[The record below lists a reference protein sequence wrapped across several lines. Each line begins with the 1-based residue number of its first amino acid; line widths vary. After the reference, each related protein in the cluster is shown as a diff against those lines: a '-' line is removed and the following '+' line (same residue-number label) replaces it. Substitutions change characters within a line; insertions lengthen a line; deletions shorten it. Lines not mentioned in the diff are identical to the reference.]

1 MLILNLLCNDMN
13 VLTVSQINTFIKAVF
28 DERQELRNI
37 YVSGEIS
44 NFTHYYRSGHMY
56 FTLKDENAQIK
67 AVMFFSY
74 ASRLKFQPES
84 GMKVIC
90 RGYIT
95 VYEKSGEYQLYVDDM
110 QPDGL
115 GALNL
120 AYEQLKAKLF
130 AEGVCSDDVK
140 KPLPRYPRKIGVVTS
155 DIGAAVEDIKNIT
168 ARRWPLAEV
177 VIAPTLVQGAN
188 AAPDIIKS
196 IIRLDNAG
204 DIDVIIVGRGGGSVE
219 DLWAFN
225 TESVARAVINC
236 KTPIVSAVGHETDFT
251 ICDFVADLRA
261 PTPSAAA
268 EIVCPDI
275 GTEIARCDNLKNM
288 LSRFENEKI
297 DGEMQYLSDLTETS
311 VLASSE
317 NFLKEHCDYV
327 AELASRLGSSFDL
340 MLGDRDNKFALLLGK
355 LNALS
360 PLAVMQ
366 RGYSVAKEKNGKIIK
381 SVSQISAEDNVKI
394 EFADGNAVCRV
405 CEVNKIE
412 R

>member
-1 MLILNLLCNDMN
+1 MN
-13 VLTVSQINTFIKAVF
+13 VLTVTQINTFIKAIF
-28 DERQELRNI
+28 AERQELRNVYI
-37 YVSGEIS
+37 SGEIS

-67 AVMFFSY
+67 AVMFSSY
-74 ASRLKFQPES
+74 ASRLKFQPEN

-90 RGYIT
+90 RGYIS

-115 GALNL
+115 GALNM

-130 AEGVCSDDVK
+130 AEGVCSDEVK
-140 KPLPRYPRKIGVVTS
+140 KPLPRYPLKIGVVTS

-168 ARRWPLAEV
+168 ARRWPVAEL
-177 VIAPTLVQGAN
+177 VIVPTLVQGAN

-196 IIRLDNAG
+196 ISCLEKYS

-225 TESVARAVINC
+225 TESVARAVIDC
-236 KTPIVSAVGHETDFT
+236 KIPIVSAVGHESDFT

-268 EIVCPDI
+268 EIICPDI
-275 GTEIARCDNLKNM
+275 NVEISRC
-288 LSRFENEKI
+288 ENAKVMIERLVNDKI
-297 DGEMQYLSDLTETS
+297 DEEMQFVSDLTETS

-317 NFLKEHCDYV
+317 NFLKEHGDYIKD
-327 AELASRLGSSFDL
+327 LRTRLKDSFDNVF
-340 MLGDRDNKFALLLGK
+340 GIYENRFAVLLGK

-360 PLAVMQ
+360 PLAVME
-366 RGYSVAKEKNGKIIK
+366 RGYSVAKTAGGAIIK
-381 SVSQISAEDNVKI
+381 SASQIAVNDNINI
-394 EFADGNAVCRV
+394 EFANGSAVCSV
-405 CEVNKIE
+405 CEVNEIE
-412 R
+412 

>member
-1 MLILNLLCNDMN
+1 MN
-13 VLTVSQINTFIKAVF
+13 VLTVTQINTFIKAIF
-28 DERQELRNI
+28 AERQELRNVYI
-37 YVSGEIS
+37 SGEIS

-67 AVMFFSY
+67 AVMFSSY
-74 ASRLKFQPES
+74 ASRLKFQPEN

-90 RGYIT
+90 RGYIS

-115 GALNL
+115 GALNM

-130 AEGVCSDDVK
+130 AEGVCSDEVK
-140 KPLPRYPRKIGVVTS
+140 KPLPRYPLKIGVVTS

-168 ARRWPLAEV
+168 ARRWPVAEL
-177 VIAPTLVQGAN
+177 VIVPTLVQGAN

-196 IIRLDNAG
+196 ISCLEKYG

-225 TESVARAVINC
+225 TESVARAVIDC
-236 KTPIVSAVGHETDFT
+236 KIPIVSAVGHESDFT

-268 EIVCPDI
+268 EIICPDI
-275 GTEIARCDNLKNM
+275 NVEISRC
-288 LSRFENEKI
+288 ENAKVMIERLVNDKI
-297 DGEMQYLSDLTETS
+297 DGEMQFVSDLTETS

-317 NFLKEHCDYV
+317 NFLKEHGDYIKD
-327 AELASRLGSSFDL
+327 LRTRLKDSFDNVF
-340 MLGDRDNKFALLLGK
+340 GVYENRFAVLLGK

-360 PLAVMQ
+360 PLAVME
-366 RGYSVAKEKNGKIIK
+366 RGYSVAKTAGGAIIK
-381 SVSQISAEDNVKI
+381 SASQIAVNDNINI
-394 EFADGNAVCRV
+394 EFANGSAVCSV
-405 CEVNKIE
+405 CEVNEIE
-412 R
+412 

>member
-1 MLILNLLCNDMN
+1 MN
-13 VLTVSQINTFIKAVF
+13 VLTVTQINTFIKAIF
-28 DERQELRNI
+28 AERQELRNVYI
-37 YVSGEIS
+37 SGEIS

-67 AVMFFSY
+67 AVMFSSY
-74 ASRLKFQPES
+74 ASRLKFQPEN

-90 RGYIT
+90 RGYIS

-115 GALNL
+115 GALNM

-130 AEGVCSDDVK
+130 AEGVCSDEVK
-140 KPLPRYPRKIGVVTS
+140 KPLPRYPLKIGVVTS

-168 ARRWPLAEV
+168 ARRWPIAEL
-177 VIAPTLVQGAN
+177 VIVPTLVQGAN

-196 IIRLDNAG
+196 ISCLEKYS

-225 TESVARAVINC
+225 TESVARAVIDC
-236 KTPIVSAVGHETDFT
+236 KIPIVSAVGHESDFT

-268 EIVCPDI
+268 EIICPDI
-275 GTEIARCDNLKNM
+275 NVEISRC
-288 LSRFENEKI
+288 ENAKVMIERLVNDKI
-297 DGEMQYLSDLTETS
+297 DEEMQFVSDLTETS

-317 NFLKEHCDYV
+317 NFLKEHCDYIKD
-327 AELASRLGSSFDL
+327 LHTRLKDSFDNVF
-340 MLGDRDNKFALLLGK
+340 GIYENRFAVLLGK

-360 PLAVMQ
+360 PLAVME
-366 RGYSVAKEKNGKIIK
+366 RGYSVAKTAGGAIIK
-381 SVSQISAEDNVKI
+381 SASQIAVNDNINI
-394 EFADGNAVCRV
+394 EFANGSAVCSV
-405 CEVNKIE
+405 CEVNEIE
-412 R
+412 

>member
-1 MLILNLLCNDMN
+1 MN
-13 VLTVSQINTFIKAVF
+13 VLTVTQINTFIKAIF
-28 DERQELRNI
+28 AERQELRNVYI
-37 YVSGEIS
+37 SGEIS

-67 AVMFFSY
+67 AVMFSSY
-74 ASRLKFQPES
+74 ASRIKFQPEN

-90 RGYIT
+90 RGYIS

-115 GALNL
+115 GALNM

-130 AEGVCSDDVK
+130 AEGVCSDEVK
-140 KPLPRYPRKIGVVTS
+140 KPLPRYPLKIGVVTS

-168 ARRWPLAEV
+168 ARRWPIAEL
-177 VIAPTLVQGAN
+177 VIVPTLVQGAN

-196 IIRLDNAG
+196 ISCLEKYS

-225 TESVARAVINC
+225 TESVARAVIDC
-236 KTPIVSAVGHETDFT
+236 KIPIVSAVGHESDFT

-268 EIVCPDI
+268 EIICPDI
-275 GTEIARCDNLKNM
+275 NVEISRC
-288 LSRFENEKI
+288 ENANVMIERLVNDKI
-297 DGEMQYLSDLTETS
+297 DEEMQFVSDLTETS

-317 NFLKEHCDYV
+317 NFLKEHCDYIKD
-327 AELASRLGSSFDL
+327 LRTRLKDSFDNVF
-340 MLGDRDNKFALLLGK
+340 GIYENRFAVLLGK

-360 PLAVMQ
+360 PLAVME
-366 RGYSVAKEKNGKIIK
+366 RGYSVAKTAGGAIIK
-381 SVSQISAEDNVKI
+381 SASQIAVNDNINI
-394 EFADGNAVCRV
+394 EFANGSAVCSV
-405 CEVNKIE
+405 CEVNEIE
-412 R
+412 

>member
-1 MLILNLLCNDMN
+1 MN
-13 VLTVSQINTFIKAVF
+13 VLTVTQINTFIKAIF
-28 DERQELRNI
+28 AERQELRNI
-37 YVSGEIS
+37 YISGEIS

-67 AVMFFSY
+67 AVMFSSY
-74 ASRLKFQPES
+74 ASRLKFQPEN

-90 RGYIT
+90 RGYIS

-115 GALNL
+115 GALNM

-130 AEGVCSDDVK
+130 AEGVCSDEVK
-140 KPLPRYPRKIGVVTS
+140 KTLPRYPLKIGVVTS

-168 ARRWPLAEV
+168 VRRWPVAQL
-177 VIAPTLVQGAN
+177 VIVPTLVQGAN

-196 IIRLDNAG
+196 ISCLEKYG

-225 TESVARAVINC
+225 TESVARAVIDC
-236 KTPIVSAVGHETDFT
+236 KIPIVSAVGHESDFT

-268 EIVCPDI
+268 EIICPDI
-275 GTEIARCDNLKNM
+275 NVEISRC
-288 LSRFENEKI
+288 ENAKVMIERLVNDKI
-297 DGEMQYLSDLTETS
+297 DAEMQFVSDLTETS

-317 NFLKEHCDYV
+317 NFLKEHCDYIKD
-327 AELASRLGSSFDL
+327 LHTRLKDSFDNVF
-340 MLGDRDNKFALLLGK
+340 GIYENRFAVLLGK

-360 PLAVMQ
+360 PLAVME
-366 RGYSVAKEKNGKIIK
+366 RGYSVAKTAGGAIIK
-381 SVSQISAEDNVKI
+381 SASQIAVNDNINI
-394 EFADGNAVCRV
+394 EFANGSAVCSV
-405 CEVNKIE
+405 CEVNEIE
-412 R
+412 

>member
-1 MLILNLLCNDMN
+1 MN
-13 VLTVSQINTFIKAVF
+13 VLTVTQINTFIKAIF
-28 DERQELRNI
+28 AERQELRNI
-37 YVSGEIS
+37 YISGEIS

-67 AVMFFSY
+67 AVMFSSY
-74 ASRLKFQPES
+74 ASRLKFQPEN

-90 RGYIT
+90 RGYIS

-115 GALNL
+115 GALNM

-130 AEGVCSDDVK
+130 AEGVCSDEVK
-140 KPLPRYPRKIGVVTS
+140 KPLPRYPLKIGVVTS

-168 ARRWPLAEV
+168 ARRWPIAEL
-177 VIAPTLVQGAN
+177 VIVPTLVQGAN

-196 IIRLDNAG
+196 ISCLEKYG

-225 TESVARAVINC
+225 TESVARAVIDC
-236 KTPIVSAVGHETDFT
+236 KIPIVSAVGHESDFT

-268 EIVCPDI
+268 EIICPDI
-275 GTEIARCDNLKNM
+275 NVEISRC
-288 LSRFENEKI
+288 ENAKVMIERLVNDKI
-297 DGEMQYLSDLTETS
+297 DEEMQFVSDLTETS

-317 NFLKEHCDYV
+317 NFLKEHCDYIKD
-327 AELASRLGSSFDL
+327 LRTRLKDSFDNVF
-340 MLGDRDNKFALLLGK
+340 GVYENRFAVLLGK

-360 PLAVMQ
+360 PLAVME
-366 RGYSVAKEKNGKIIK
+366 RGYSVAKTAGGAIIK
-381 SVSQISAEDNVKI
+381 SASQISVNDNINI
-394 EFADGNAVCRV
+394 EFANGSAVCSV
-405 CEVNKIE
+405 CEVNEIE
-412 R
+412 

>member
-1 MLILNLLCNDMN
+1 MN
-13 VLTVSQINTFIKAVF
+13 VLTVTQINTFIKAIF
-28 DERQELRNI
+28 AERQELRNVYI
-37 YVSGEIS
+37 SGEIS

-67 AVMFFSY
+67 AVMFSSY
-74 ASRLKFQPES
+74 ASRLKFQPEN

-90 RGYIT
+90 RGYIS

-115 GALNL
+115 GALNM

-130 AEGVCSDDVK
+130 AEGVCSDEVK
-140 KPLPRYPRKIGVVTS
+140 KPLPRYPLKIGVVTS

-168 ARRWPLAEV
+168 ARRWPIAEL
-177 VIAPTLVQGAN
+177 VIVPTLVQGAN

-196 IIRLDNAG
+196 ISCLEKYS

-225 TESVARAVINC
+225 TESVARAVIDC
-236 KTPIVSAVGHETDFT
+236 KIPIVSAVGHESDFT

-268 EIVCPDI
+268 EIICPDI
-275 GTEIARCDNLKNM
+275 NVEISRC
-288 LSRFENEKI
+288 ENAKVMIERLVNDKI
-297 DGEMQYLSDLTETS
+297 DEEMQFVSDLTETS

-317 NFLKEHCDYV
+317 NFLKEHCDYIKD
-327 AELASRLGSSFDL
+327 LHTRLKDSFDNVF
-340 MLGDRDNKFALLLGK
+340 GIYENRFAVLLGK

-360 PLAVMQ
+360 PLAVIE
-366 RGYSVAKEKNGKIIK
+366 RGYSVAKTAGGAIIK
-381 SVSQISAEDNVKI
+381 SASQIAVNDNINI
-394 EFADGNAVCRV
+394 EFANGSAVCSV
-405 CEVNKIE
+405 CEVNEIE
-412 R
+412 

>member
-1 MLILNLLCNDMN
+1 MN

-28 DERQELRNI
+28 AERQELRNVYI
-37 YVSGEIS
+37 SGEIS

-67 AVMFFSY
+67 AVMFSSY

-84 GMKVIC
+84 GMNVIC
-90 RGYIT
+90 RGYIS

-130 AEGVCSDDVK
+130 AEGVCGDDVK

-168 ARRWPLAEV
+168 ARRWPLAKV
-177 VIAPTLVQGAN
+177 VIVPTLVQGAN
-188 AAPDIIKS
+188 AAPDIVKS
-196 IIRLDNAG
+196 IVRLDNAG

-225 TESVARAVINC
+225 TEGVARAVINC

-268 EIVCPDI
+268 EIICPDI
-275 GTEIARCDNLKNM
+275 EAEIAHCENLKNM
-288 LSRFENEKI
+288 LSRLESDKI
-297 DGEMQYLSDLTETS
+297 DEEMQYIADLTETS
-311 VLASSE
+311 VLASPE
-317 NFLKEHCDYV
+317 NFLKEHCDYLG
-327 AELASRLGSSFDL
+327 ELSSRFCRAFDST
-340 MLGDRDNKFALLLGK
+340 LGDKENKFAMLLGK

-366 RGYSVAKEKNGKIIK
+366 RGYAVAKESGGKIIK
-381 SVSQISAEDNVKI
+381 SVSQISANDDVKI
-394 EFADGNAVCRV
+394 EFADGNAICKV
-405 CEVNKIE
+405 CEVNQIE

>member
-1 MLILNLLCNDMN
+1 MN

-28 DERQELRNI
+28 AERQELRNVYI
-37 YVSGEIS
+37 SGEIS

-67 AVMFFSY
+67 AVMFSSY

-90 RGYIT
+90 RGYIS

-130 AEGVCSDDVK
+130 AEGVCGDDVK

-168 ARRWPLAEV
+168 ARRWPLAKL

-188 AAPDIIKS
+188 AAPDIVKS
-196 IIRLDNAG
+196 IVRLDNAG

-225 TESVARAVINC
+225 TEGVARAVINC

-268 EIVCPDI
+268 EIICPDI
-275 GTEIARCDNLKNM
+275 EAEIAHCENLKNM
-288 LSRFENEKI
+288 LSCLESDKI
-297 DGEMQYLSDLTETS
+297 DEEMQYIADLTETS
-311 VLASSE
+311 VLASPE
-317 NFLKEHCDYV
+317 NFLKEHCDYFGK
-327 AELASRLGSSFDL
+327 LSSRFCRAFDST
-340 MLGDRDNKFALLLGK
+340 LGDKENKFAMLLGK

-366 RGYSVAKEKNGKIIK
+366 RGYAVAKESGGKIIK
-381 SVSQISAEDNVKI
+381 SVSQISANDDVKI
-394 EFADGNAVCRV
+394 EFADGNAVCKV
-405 CEVNKIE
+405 CEVNQIE

>member
-1 MLILNLLCNDMN
+1 MN

-28 DERQELRNI
+28 AERQELRNVYI
-37 YVSGEIS
+37 SGEIS

-67 AVMFFSY
+67 AVMFSSY

-84 GMKVIC
+84 GMNVIC
-90 RGYIT
+90 RGYIS

-130 AEGVCSDDVK
+130 AEGVCGDDVK

-168 ARRWPLAEV
+168 ARRWPLAKV

-188 AAPDIIKS
+188 AAPDIVKS
-196 IIRLDNAG
+196 IVRLDNAG

-225 TESVARAVINC
+225 TEGVARAVINC

-268 EIVCPDI
+268 EIICPDI
-275 GTEIARCDNLKNM
+275 EAEIAHCENLKNM
-288 LSRFENEKI
+288 LSRLESDKI
-297 DGEMQYLSDLTETS
+297 DEEMQYIADLTETS
-311 VLASSE
+311 VLASPE
-317 NFLKEHCDYV
+317 NFLKEHCDYLG
-327 AELASRLGSSFDL
+327 ELSSRFCRAFDST
-340 MLGDRDNKFALLLGK
+340 LGDKENKFAMLLGK

-366 RGYSVAKEKNGKIIK
+366 RGYAVAKESGGKIIK
-381 SVSQISAEDNVKI
+381 SVSQISANDDVKI
-394 EFADGNAVCRV
+394 EFADGNAVCKV
-405 CEVNKIE
+405 CEVNQIE

>member
-1 MLILNLLCNDMN
+1 MN
-13 VLTVSQINTFIKAVF
+13 VLTVTQINTFIKAIF
-28 DERQELRNI
+28 AERQELRNVYI
-37 YVSGEIS
+37 NGEIS

-67 AVMFFSY
+67 AVMFSSY
-74 ASRLKFQPES
+74 ASRLKFQPEN

-90 RGYIT
+90 RGYIS

-115 GALNL
+115 GALNM

-130 AEGVCSDDVK
+130 AEGVCSDEVK
-140 KPLPRYPRKIGVVTS
+140 KPLPRYPLKIGVVTS

-168 ARRWPLAEV
+168 ARRWPIAEL
-177 VIAPTLVQGAN
+177 VIVPTLVQGAN

-196 IIRLDNAG
+196 ISCLEKYG

-225 TESVARAVINC
+225 TESVTRAVIDC
-236 KTPIVSAVGHETDFT
+236 KIPIVSAVGHESDFT

-268 EIVCPDI
+268 EIICPDI
-275 GTEIARCDNLKNM
+275 NVEISRC
-288 LSRFENEKI
+288 ENAKVMIERLVNDKI
-297 DGEMQYLSDLTETS
+297 DEEMQFVSDLTETS

-317 NFLKEHCDYV
+317 NFLKEHCDYIKD
-327 AELASRLGSSFDL
+327 LRTRLKDSFDNVF
-340 MLGDRDNKFALLLGK
+340 GVYENRFAVLLGK

-360 PLAVMQ
+360 PLAVME
-366 RGYSVAKEKNGKIIK
+366 RGYSVAKTAGGAIIK
-381 SVSQISAEDNVKI
+381 SASQIAVNDNINI
-394 EFADGNAVCRV
+394 EFANGSAVCSV
-405 CEVNKIE
+405 CEVNEIE
-412 R
+412 

>member
-1 MLILNLLCNDMN
+1 MN
-13 VLTVSQINTFIKAVF
+13 VLTVTQINTFIKAIF
-28 DERQELRNI
+28 AERQELRNVYI
-37 YVSGEIS
+37 SGEIS

-74 ASRLKFQPES
+74 ASRLKFQPEN

-90 RGYIT
+90 RGYIS

-115 GALNL
+115 GALNM

-130 AEGVCSDDVK
+130 AEGVCSDEVK
-140 KPLPRYPRKIGVVTS
+140 KPLPRYPLKIGVVTS

-168 ARRWPLAEV
+168 ARRWPVAEL
-177 VIAPTLVQGAN
+177 VIVPTLVQGAN

-196 IIRLDNAG
+196 ISCLEKYG

-225 TESVARAVINC
+225 TESVARAVIDC
-236 KTPIVSAVGHETDFT
+236 KIPIVSAVGHESDFT

-268 EIVCPDI
+268 EIICPDI
-275 GTEIARCDNLKNM
+275 NVEISRC
-288 LSRFENEKI
+288 ENAKVMIERLVNDKI
-297 DGEMQYLSDLTETS
+297 DGEMQFVSDLTETS

-317 NFLKEHCDYV
+317 NFLKEHGDYIKD
-327 AELASRLGSSFDL
+327 LRTRLKDSFDNVF
-340 MLGDRDNKFALLLGK
+340 GVYENRFAVLLGK

-360 PLAVMQ
+360 PLAVME
-366 RGYSVAKEKNGKIIK
+366 RGYSVAKTAGGAIIK
-381 SVSQISAEDNVKI
+381 SASQIAVNDNINI
-394 EFADGNAVCRV
+394 EFANGSAVCSV
-405 CEVNKIE
+405 CEVNEIE
-412 R
+412 

>member
-1 MLILNLLCNDMN
+1 MN
-13 VLTVSQINTFIKAVF
+13 VLTVTQINTFIKAIF
-28 DERQELRNI
+28 AERQELRNVYI
-37 YVSGEIS
+37 SGEIS

-67 AVMFFSY
+67 AVMFSSY
-74 ASRLKFQPES
+74 ASMLKFQPEN

-90 RGYIT
+90 RGYIS

-115 GALNL
+115 GTLNM

-130 AEGVCSDDVK
+130 AEGVCSDEVK
-140 KPLPRYPRKIGVVTS
+140 KPLPRYPLKIGVVTS

-168 ARRWPLAEV
+168 ARRWPVAEL
-177 VIAPTLVQGAN
+177 VIVPTLVQGAN

-196 IIRLDNAG
+196 ISCLEKYG

-225 TESVARAVINC
+225 TESVARAVIDC
-236 KTPIVSAVGHETDFT
+236 KIPIVSAVGHESDFT

-268 EIVCPDI
+268 EIICPDI
-275 GTEIARCDNLKNM
+275 NVEISRC
-288 LSRFENEKI
+288 ENANVMIERLVNDKI
-297 DGEMQYLSDLTETS
+297 DEEMQFVSDLTETS

-317 NFLKEHCDYV
+317 NFLKEHCDYIKD
-327 AELASRLGSSFDL
+327 LRTRLKDSFDNVF
-340 MLGDRDNKFALLLGK
+340 GIYENRFAVLLGK

-360 PLAVMQ
+360 PLAVME
-366 RGYSVAKEKNGKIIK
+366 RGYSVAKTAGGAIIK
-381 SVSQISAEDNVKI
+381 SASQIAVNDNINI
-394 EFADGNAVCRV
+394 EFANGSAVCSV
-405 CEVNKIE
+405 YEVNEIE
-412 R
+412 

>member
-1 MLILNLLCNDMN
+1 MN

-28 DERQELRNI
+28 AERQELRNVYI
-37 YVSGEIS
+37 SGEIS

-67 AVMFFSY
+67 AVMFSSY

-90 RGYIT
+90 RGYIS

-130 AEGVCSDDVK
+130 AEGVCGDDVK

-155 DIGAAVEDIKNIT
+155 DIGAAIEDIKNIT
-168 ARRWPLAEV
+168 ARRWPLAKL

-188 AAPDIIKS
+188 AAPDIVKS
-196 IIRLDNAG
+196 IVRLDNAG

-225 TESVARAVINC
+225 TEGVARAVINC

-268 EIVCPDI
+268 EIICPDI
-275 GTEIARCDNLKNM
+275 EAEIAHCENLKNM
-288 LSRFENEKI
+288 LSRLESDKI
-297 DGEMQYLSDLTETS
+297 DEEMQYIADLTETS

-317 NFLKEHCDYV
+317 NFLKEHCDYLG
-327 AELASRLGSSFDL
+327 ELSSRFCRAFDST
-340 MLGDRDNKFALLLGK
+340 LGDKENKFAMLLGK

-366 RGYSVAKEKNGKIIK
+366 RGIG
-381 SVSQISAEDNVKI
+381 
-394 EFADGNAVCRV
+394 R
-405 CEVNKIE
+405 
-412 R
+412 

>member
-1 MLILNLLCNDMN
+1 MN
-13 VLTVSQINTFIKAVF
+13 VLTVTQINTFIKAIF
-28 DERQELRNI
+28 AERQELRNVYI
-37 YVSGEIS
+37 SGEIS

-67 AVMFFSY
+67 AVMFSSY
-74 ASRLKFQPES
+74 ASRLKFQPEN

-90 RGYIT
+90 RGYIS

-115 GALNL
+115 GALNM

-130 AEGVCSDDVK
+130 AEGVCSDEVK
-140 KPLPRYPRKIGVVTS
+140 KPLPRYPLKIGVVTS

-168 ARRWPLAEV
+168 ARRWPVAEL
-177 VIAPTLVQGAN
+177 VIVPTLVQGAN

-196 IIRLDNAG
+196 ISCLEKYG

-225 TESVARAVINC
+225 TESVARAVIDC
-236 KTPIVSAVGHETDFT
+236 KIPIVSAVGHESDFT

-268 EIVCPDI
+268 EIICPDI
-275 GTEIARCDNLKNM
+275 NVEISRC
-288 LSRFENEKI
+288 ENAKVMIERLVNDKI
-297 DGEMQYLSDLTETS
+297 DEEMQFVSDLTETS

-317 NFLKEHCDYV
+317 NFLKEHCDYIKD
-327 AELASRLGSSFDL
+327 LRTRLKDSFDNVF
-340 MLGDRDNKFALLLGK
+340 GVYENRFAVLLGK

-360 PLAVMQ
+360 PLAVME
-366 RGYSVAKEKNGKIIK
+366 RGYSVAKTAGGAIIK
-381 SVSQISAEDNVKI
+381 SASQIAVNDNINI
-394 EFADGNAVCRV
+394 EFANGSAVCSV
-405 CEVNKIE
+405 CEVNEIE
-412 R
+412 

>member
-1 MLILNLLCNDMN
+1 MN
-13 VLTVSQINTFIKAVF
+13 VLTVTQINTFIKAIF
-28 DERQELRNI
+28 AERQELRNVYI
-37 YVSGEIS
+37 SGEIS

-67 AVMFFSY
+67 AVMFSSY
-74 ASRLKFQPES
+74 ASRLKFQPEN

-90 RGYIT
+90 RGYIS

-115 GALNL
+115 GALNM

-130 AEGVCSDDVK
+130 AEGVCSDEVK
-140 KPLPRYPRKIGVVTS
+140 KPLPRYPLKIGVVTS

-168 ARRWPLAEV
+168 ARRWPIAEL
-177 VIAPTLVQGAN
+177 VIVPTLVQGAN

-196 IIRLDNAG
+196 ISCLEKYS

-225 TESVARAVINC
+225 TESVARAVIDC
-236 KTPIVSAVGHETDFT
+236 KIPIVSAVGHESDFT

-268 EIVCPDI
+268 EIICPDI
-275 GTEIARCDNLKNM
+275 NVEISRC
-288 LSRFENEKI
+288 ENAKVMIERLVNDKI
-297 DGEMQYLSDLTETS
+297 DEEMQFVSDLTETS

-317 NFLKEHCDYV
+317 NFLKEHCDYIKD
-327 AELASRLGSSFDL
+327 LRTRLKDSFDNVF
-340 MLGDRDNKFALLLGK
+340 GVYENRFAVLLGK

-360 PLAVMQ
+360 PLAVME
-366 RGYSVAKEKNGKIIK
+366 RGYSVAKTAGGAIIK
-381 SVSQISAEDNVKI
+381 SASQIAVNDNINI
-394 EFADGNAVCRV
+394 EFANGSAVCSV
-405 CEVNKIE
+405 CEVNEIE
-412 R
+412 

>member
-1 MLILNLLCNDMN
+1 MN
-13 VLTVSQINTFIKAVF
+13 VLTVTQINTFIKAIF
-28 DERQELRNI
+28 AERQELRNI
-37 YVSGEIS
+37 YISGEIS

-67 AVMFFSY
+67 AVMFSSY
-74 ASRLKFQPES
+74 ASRLKFQPEN

-90 RGYIT
+90 RGYIS

-115 GALNL
+115 GALNM

-130 AEGVCSDDVK
+130 AEGVCSDEVK
-140 KPLPRYPRKIGVVTS
+140 KPLPRYPLKIGVVTS

-168 ARRWPLAEV
+168 ARRWPVAEL
-177 VIAPTLVQGAN
+177 VIVPTLVQGAN

-196 IIRLDNAG
+196 ISCLEKYG

-225 TESVARAVINC
+225 TESVARAVIDC
-236 KTPIVSAVGHETDFT
+236 KIPIVSAVGHESDFT

-268 EIVCPDI
+268 EIICPDI
-275 GTEIARCDNLKNM
+275 NVEISRC
-288 LSRFENEKI
+288 ENAKVMIERLVNDKI
-297 DGEMQYLSDLTETS
+297 DEEMQFVSDLTETS

-317 NFLKEHCDYV
+317 NFLKEHCDYIKD
-327 AELASRLGSSFDL
+327 LHIRLKDSFDNVF
-340 MLGDRDNKFALLLGK
+340 GVYENRFAVLLGK

-360 PLAVMQ
+360 PLAVME
-366 RGYSVAKEKNGKIIK
+366 RGYSVAKTAGGAIIK
-381 SVSQISAEDNVKI
+381 SASQIAVNDNINI
-394 EFADGNAVCRV
+394 EFANGSAVCSV
-405 CEVNKIE
+405 CEVNEIE
-412 R
+412 

>member
-1 MLILNLLCNDMN
+1 MN

-28 DERQELRNI
+28 AERQELRNVYI
-37 YVSGEIS
+37 SGEIS

-67 AVMFFSY
+67 AVMFSSY

-90 RGYIT
+90 RGYIS

-130 AEGVCSDDVK
+130 AEGVCGDDVK

-168 ARRWPLAEV
+168 ARRWPLAKV

-188 AAPDIIKS
+188 AAPDIVKS
-196 IIRLDNAG
+196 IVRLDNAG

-225 TESVARAVINC
+225 TEGVARAVINC

-268 EIVCPDI
+268 EIICPDI
-275 GTEIARCDNLKNM
+275 EAEIAHCENLKNM
-288 LSRFENEKI
+288 LFRLESDKI
-297 DGEMQYLSDLTETS
+297 DEEMQYIADLTETS
-311 VLASSE
+311 VLASPE
-317 NFLKEHCDYV
+317 NFLKEHGDYLG
-327 AELASRLGSSFDL
+327 ELSSRFCRAFDST
-340 MLGDRDNKFALLLGK
+340 LGDKENNFAMLLGK

-366 RGYSVAKEKNGKIIK
+366 RGYAVAKESGGKIIK
-381 SVSQISAEDNVKI
+381 SVSQISANDDVKI
-394 EFADGNAVCRV
+394 EFADGNAVCKV
-405 CEVNKIE
+405 CEVNQIE